1 MEQTMRYGS
10 ICLVLVAVLP
20 FSPALAQWVQSNG
33 TSGGESRHLAA
44 GGRNVFSGTDSRGVF
59 LSTNNGTSWIAAKS
73 GLTDSGVGAFSA
85 RGANLFSGKAEKGV
99 FFSTDDGTT
108 WTAAG
113 TGPENTPAQN
123 SGTRGTNLFEA
134 TGDTLLLSMACGT
147 NWSPL
152 SPGMPGTSVYDIL
165 VSSAP
170 GGPGTDLLH
179 GLAPGGVWRS
189 PLSGM
194 VTPVGRSSTGTPERF
209 GSGPGFSHTF
219 NPGST
224 IRYGLPYRSHMSL
237 TAFNTLGRRIA
248 LLANGGV
255 VAGRGL
261 LLPVAMGVFQ

>member
-1 MEQTMRYGS
+1 MRHGL

-20 FSPALAQWVQSNG
+20 CSPALTQWVQTNG
-33 TSGGESRHLAA
+33 TSRGDSRHFAVS
-44 GGRNVFSGTDSRGVF
+44 GRNIFSGTDSRGVF
-59 LSTNNGTSWIAAKS
+59 LSTNNGTSWVAAKS
-73 GLTDSGVGAFSA
+73 GLTDSGVSAFSA
-85 RGANLFSGKAEKGV
+85 AGAKPFTGTLEGEV

-113 TGPENTPAQN
+113 TGSENTPAQS
-123 SGTRGTNLFEA
+123 SGEGGTNLFA
-134 TGDTLLLSMACGT
+134 GTRDVLLLSTPGGT

-165 VSSAP
+165 GSSAL
-170 GGPGTDLLH
+170 GGPGTDLLP

-194 VTPVGRSSTGTPERF
+194 VTPVGRSSTGSPEQF
-209 GSGPGFSHTF
+209 SPAPGFSHTF

-237 TAFNTLGRRIA
+237 TVFNTLGRRIA
-248 LLANGGV
+248 LLANGGL
-255 VAGRGL
+255 VAGT
-261 LLPVAMGVFQ
+261 GVR